1 MHFMHVWIIGDVALQ
16 KVAIV
21 EMQMVVSFK
30 GAHGGNVVI
39 FKDQDLFRKPNNVL
53 NKPSFNG
60 THANKEFERNVI
72 DASVIP

>member
-1 MHFMHVWIIGDVALQ
+1 
-16 KVAIV
+16 
-21 EMQMVVSFK
+21 MVVSFK

-39 FKDQDLFRKPNNVL
+39 FKDQDLFRKSNNVL

>member
-1 MHFMHVWIIGDVALQ
+1 L
-16 KVAIV
+16 
-21 EMQMVVSFK
+21 K

-39 FKDQDLFRKPNNVL
+39 FKGQDLFRKSNNVL

-60 THANKEFERNVI
+60 THASKEFKRNVT